1 MAHIFKVLR
10 KDLQPRIFYL
20 VRLSFE
26 IEREIKN
33 FPDKQKLKE
42 FITTKMA
49 LQEMLNRLKIFMQT
63 KGIYRFSA
71 ITIKIPTV
79 FFSQNWN
86 K

>member
-33 FPDKQKLKE
+33 FPDKKKLKE

-49 LQEMLNRLKIFMQT
+49 L
-63 KGIYRFSA
+63 
-71 ITIKIPTV
+71 
-79 FFSQNWN
+79 
-86 K
+86 